1 MDGDLDLGPSPK
13 LATLQRSAAPGSHMI
28 GAILVH
34 DGASSIGQEMAPAA
48 AGSRNGQGIA
58 GTRERLSRAFQPVS
72 RWGRRRRTATR
83 AKGLGRECQLPL
95 ALPIASGVVSRG
107 KKGRDG
113 QLPLADA
120 DADGSRQSG
129 GKDLRHWKKCQLWFV
144 ASHTRNSGSLIC
156 GEGKIPSAP
165 AGMQLAREHAIL

>member
-83 AKGLGRECQLPL
+83 AKGLGRECASYHWHSPLPVE
-95 ALPIASGVVSRG
+95 SYRG
-107 KKGRDG
+107 ERRAEMDSCRW
-113 QLPLADA
+113 QMQMQMAA
-120 DADGSRQSG
+120 VNRG
-129 GKDLRHWKKCQLWFV
+129 GKT
-144 ASHTRNSGSLIC
+144 SGIGRNVNFGL
-156 GEGKIPSAP
+156 
-165 AGMQLAREHAIL
+165 